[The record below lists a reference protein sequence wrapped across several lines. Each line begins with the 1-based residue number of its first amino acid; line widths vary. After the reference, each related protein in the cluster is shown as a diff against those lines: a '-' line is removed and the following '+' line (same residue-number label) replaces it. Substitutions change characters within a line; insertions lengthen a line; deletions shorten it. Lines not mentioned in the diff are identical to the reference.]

1 MVERPQANCEFSLL
15 GLRSMA
21 NDNNN
26 AYTDTSGTV
35 FEPSTARFSFEV
47 GHEPGQLKQV
57 LDVLARNS
65 ISLTYIESQPTSVVG
80 TYNIFVDFSV
90 DEPATLVRAERVLAD
105 LRAQPELRAQM
116 LYSQNTKKTIWFPRR
131 MADLDTFA
139 AKVMT
144 YGADLDADHPGFK
157 DEVYRRRRLEI
168 TTLARSF
175 RTGMALP
182 HIEYTAEEVATWGV
196 VFTKLKELYPR
207 FACKQHRFVFPLLE
221 AHCGYRADQIPQLED
236 VSLFLQ
242 SATGW
247 RLRPVMGLLSPRDFL
262 NGLAFRVFHSTQY
275 IRHHSMPLYTPE
287 PDVCHELLGHVPLYA
302 DPAFSEF
309 SQEIGIASLGASDEE
324 IERLSAVYWFT
335 VEFGICREDGA
346 VRAYGAGLLSSFGEL
361 EHACTSDIP
370 KRLPFD
376 PWVAATTKFPITSY
390 QPTYFLASSFE
401 VMTELVRRYA
411 SSFARENDVIYDP
424 YTQTVR
430 TLDSKNAMRALANQ
444 IKSET
449 NILAAALQR
458 L

>member
-1 MVERPQANCEFSLL
+1 
-15 GLRSMA
+15 MA
-21 NDNNN
+21 NNNN
-26 AYTDTSGTV
+26 AYQDTSGTV
-35 FEPSTARFSFEV
+35 FEPSTARFSFAV

-57 LDVLARNS
+57 LDVLARNG
-65 ISLTYIESQPTSVVG
+65 ISLTYIESQPTSVLG
-80 TYNIFVDFSV
+80 MYNNFVDFAV
-90 DEPATLVRAERVLAD
+90 ETPETLHRAERVLAD
-105 LRAQPELRAQM
+105 LKEMPELRAQM
-116 LYSQNTKKTIWFPRR
+116 FYSQHAKKTIWFPRR
-131 MADLDTFA
+131 MADLDNFA
-139 AKVMT
+139 TKVMA

-168 TTLARSF
+168 TTLARTF

-182 HIEYTAEEVATWGV
+182 QIEYTAEEVATWNT
-196 VFTKLKELYPR
+196 VFRKLKELYPR

-221 AHCGYRADQIPQLED
+221 AHCGYGPDRIPQLED

-287 PDVCHELLGHVPLYA
+287 PDVCHELLGHVPLFA

-324 IERLSAVYWFT
+324 IEHLSAVYWFT
-335 VEFGICREDGA
+335 VEFGVCREDGA
-346 VRAYGAGLLSSFGEL
+346 IKAYGAGLLSSFGEL
-361 EHACTSDIP
+361 EHACTSDVP
-370 KRLPFD
+370 KRVPFD
-376 PWVAATTKFPITSY
+376 PWVAATTKFPITCY

-401 VMTELVRRYA
+401 EMTELVRRYA
-411 SSFARENDVIYDP
+411 SSFTRENAVIYDP
-424 YTQTVR
+424 YTQTIR
-430 TLDSKNAMRALANQ
+430 TLDNKNALRALANQ

-449 NILAAALQR
+449 NILATALQK